1 MIGKPAHN
9 HCRIFPANE
18 QRSELRLIVAES
30 NSQLSETA
38 AGFLAGRIEKSAS
51 DCFAVAFSGGST
63 PQGLFQ
69 TLARDPYFS
78 RVPWEKLSI
87 WWVDERC
94 VSFDSQESNYGN
106 ARHDLIDKI
115 PAGQDQIHP
124 MPADQ
129 DPGKG
134 AAEYE
139 ASLMRWFGVQ
149 GGSFPVF
156 DLIFLGVGQDGHVAS
171 LFPGDDV
178 LYEEK
183 KWVAPVKGGTPRV
196 NRLTMTLPVLNHAK
210 DIVFMASG
218 KQKAG
223 VVQAAVHPSWSWSG
237 PRLPVHM
244 IRPHSGRITWIVD
257 RDAAQ
262 WIVC

>member
-1 MIGKPAHN
+1 MIGQPDHN
-9 HCRIFPANE
+9 NCRFFPANE
-18 QRSELRLIVAES
+18 QRSELRIFVAES

-38 AGFLAGRIEKSAS
+38 AGFLADRIEKSAS
-51 DCFAVAFSGGST
+51 DRFAVAFSGGST
-63 PQGLFQ
+63 PRGLFQ

-78 RVPWEKLSI
+78 MVPWEKLSI

-94 VSFDSQESNYGN
+94 VSFDSPKSNYGN
-106 ARHDLIDKI
+106 ARHDLIRKI
-115 PAGQDQIHP
+115 PAKQDRIHP

-129 DPGKG
+129 DPAKG

-139 ASLMRWFGVQ
+139 ATMMRWFGVK

-156 DLIFLGVGQDGHVAS
+156 GLIFLGVGEDGHVAS

-178 LYEEK
+178 LYESK
-183 KWVAPVKGGTPRV
+183 KWVTRVKGGTPRV
-196 NRLTMTLPVLNHAK
+196 DRLTMTLPVLNHAK

-218 KQKAG
+218 KQKAA
-223 VVQAAVHPSWSWSG
+223 VVQAAVHPSG

-244 IRPHSGRITWIVD
+244 IRPHSGRTTWIVD
-257 RDAAQ
+257 RDA
-262 WIVC
+262 IELSVF